1 MESNQE
7 IIYFGRNNVTDSLK
21 TKEVSKLFI
30 QNDAKVQEI
39 IKLAKSKNIP
49 YVFTDKTALDKMT
62 KNQAHQGV
70 VAIISPAKYLELT
83 ELIAKNQDVENPFI
97 IMLDELQ
104 DGNNLGA
111 ILRVMDAFG
120 VNGVIFNKRRNVQ
133 LNGTVAKVSTGAINH
148 VDITRVTN
156 LSNAIKNLK
165 KAGYWIAYL
174 DMDGTI
180 NVHDYQFDVPL
191 VLVIG
196 GEDKGV
202 TPNIKKHCD
211 FGMTIPMVG
220 TVNSLNVATATVIA
234 CHQRLI
240 SR

>member
-1 MESNQE
+1 MEKNQE
-7 IIYFGRNNVTDSLK
+7 IIYFGRNNVEDSIK
-21 TKEVSKLFI
+21 TKEVSKIYI
-30 QNDAKVQEI
+30 QNDAKVQAI
-39 IKLAKSKNIP
+39 IQLAKAKNIP
-49 YVFTDKTALDKMT
+49 YVFTDKLALDKMT
-62 KNQAHQGV
+62 KNQTHQGV
-70 VAIISPAKYLELT
+70 VAILSPVKYLELE
-83 ELIAKNQDVENPFI
+83 ELITKNSTIENPFI
-97 IMLDELQ
+97 LMLDELQ

-156 LSNAIKNLK
+156 LTNAIKNLK
-165 KAGYWIAYL
+165 KAGYWVAYL
-174 DMDGTI
+174 DMDGKV
-180 NVHDYQFDVPL
+180 NVHDYKFDTPL

-202 TPNIKKHCD
+202 TANIKKHCD

-220 TVNSLNVATATVIA
+220 TVNSLNVATATAIA

-240 SR
+240 NN

>member
-1 MESNQE
+1 METNQE
-7 IIYFGRNNVTDSLK
+7 IIYFGRNNVEDSIK
-21 TKEVSKLFI
+21 TKEVSKIYI
-30 QNDAKVQEI
+30 QNDAKVQSI
-39 IKLAKSKNIP
+39 IQLAKAKNIP
-49 YVFTDKTALDKMT
+49 YVFTDKLALDKMT
-62 KNQAHQGV
+62 KNQTHQGV
-70 VAIISPAKYLELT
+70 VAILSPVKYLELE
-83 ELIAKNQDVENPFI
+83 ELINKNKAIDNPFI
-97 IMLDELQ
+97 LMLDELQ

-165 KAGYWIAYL
+165 KAGYWVAYL
-174 DMDGTI
+174 DMDGKV
-180 NVHDYQFDVPL
+180 NVHDYKFDTPL

-202 TPNIKKHCD
+202 TANIKKHCD

-220 TVNSLNVATATVIA
+220 TVNSLNVATATAIA

-240 SR
+240 NR